1 MKHNLGFPLN
11 HSINLS
17 SAYYFKDIK
26 ELKKYYKNKFNN
38 LRYTRDANSGSI
50 ELEKYF
56 EKLYKNST
64 SLSFSSGMAAIAAS
78 LISTINSET
87 TIVTFGNFYRKS
99 RSIVDHLSKKFKV
112 QSINFLDY
120 NKFIEWSKKK
130 KKNVV
135 FFLEIPSNPF
145 MKIIDIQD
153 IRNRFKTST
162 IITDLSFVGINNDK
176 NIYELSDILIFSL
189 TKYINGHNDTL
200 GGQVV
205 LKNQIFFL
213 DLWNYRSTFG
223 GIIDPF
229 AAYLTMRS
237 LKTYSLRYNKMMHN
251 TKKVLEYLHSCPEV
265 KNIWYPGAYNNKN
278 QNERFKKY
286 FMSGGAVISFETKRV
301 SLFKNINKLKFF
313 KMAPSFGSLDSLIE
327 WPYFMSYYGQPKKI
341 LKKLNITKNLI
352 RMSVGIEDVNHL
364 LNDIKKLFK

>member
-1 MKHNLGFPLN
+1 MKQDLGLPLN
-11 HSINLS
+11 NSINLS
-17 SAYYFKDIK
+17 SAYYFKDIND
-26 ELKKYYKNKFNN
+26 LKNYYKNKFNN

-56 EKLYKNST
+56 EKLYKKST

-78 LISTINSET
+78 LISTINSDT
-87 TIVTFGNFYRKS
+87 TIITFGNFYRKS
-99 RSIVDHLSKKFKV
+99 RSIVDHLNKKFKV
-112 QSINFLDY
+112 KNINFLDY
-120 NKFIEWSKKK
+120 NKFIEWSKKNQK
-130 KKNVV
+130 KVV

-145 MKIIDIQD
+145 MKIIDIAD
-153 IRNRFKTST
+153 IRNRFKSST

-205 LKNQIFFL
+205 IKNQNFFL
-213 DLWNYRSTFG
+213 NIWNYRSTFG

-229 AAYLTMRS
+229 AAYLIVRS
-237 LKTYSLRYNKMMHN
+237 LKTYSLRFNRMIYN
-251 TKKVLEYLHSCPEV
+251 TKKVLEYLSSCSEV
-265 KNIWYPGAYNNKN
+265 KNIWYPGAYKNKN

-286 FMSGGAVISFETKRV
+286 FISGGAVVSFETKKV
-301 SLFKNINKLKFF
+301 NLIKNINKLKFF

-327 WPYFMSYYGQPKKI
+327 WPYFMSYYGQPKRI
-341 LKKLNITKNLI
+341 LNKLNITKNLI
-352 RMSVGIEDVNHL
+352 RMSVGIEDINHL
-364 LNDIKKLFK
+364 LKDIKKLLK